1 MKKIYIA
8 DDGKQFEDEKKCES
22 YEYYELK
29 IPLVKNIEFLDENDN
44 ILSFKEREDEE
55 KFFMNVEKII
65 IHSKEELRQFHI
77 YAVDCGFISWQ
88 NIDAVGEWEWNKEHC
103 DFIPCESKYIYATE
117 FDDEVYFIG
126 FNNEVR
132 CFDLKGPTGKLGR
145 KSLREAGNCFKRE
158 EDANA
163 QARAEKL
170 MRQLKMFANWHDSGK
185 HCPKHCRCY
194 IKYMIERDALIP
206 EIIDTKGFVPFGSV
220 VFCSL
225 DVAFKAIDE
234 FRDELLWYFKDYV
247 RIEE

>member
-1 MKKIYIA
+1 MKEIYIA
-8 DDGKQFEDEKKCES
+8 DDGKQFENKEECES
-22 YEYYELK
+22 YEYFELK

-88 NIDAVGEWEWNKEHC
+88 NIDAPGEWRWDIEHY
-103 DFIPCESKYIYATE
+103 DFAPCEPKYIYATE
-117 FDDEVYFIG
+117 FDDEVYFID
-126 FNNEVR
+126 FRNNAR
-132 CFDLKGPTGKLGR
+132 CLGPTGGR
-145 KSLREAGNCFKRE
+145 IGKKSLREVGNCFKRL
-158 EDANA
+158 EDAKA

-185 HCPKHCRCY
+185 KCGECY
-194 IKYMIERDALIP
+194 IKYIRGRDVLVP
-206 EIIDTKGFVPFGSV
+206 EIIDAKNFVPFGSV

-225 DVAFKAIDE
+225 EVTYKAIE
-234 FRDELLWYFKDYV
+234 KFEDELFWYFKEYLGV
-247 RIEE
+247 